1 MMKEMKKILYILTIL
16 FLVGCA
22 KQELMS
28 GVVEKSC
35 EEKVVA
41 NDGFTALLEQAR
53 WGDGKACLKL
63 AEFYHDGVGV
73 KPDFVN
79 SMTMLAMAD
88 QYGEIRG
95 FDDFIKSLPEMD
107 YMRLM
112 YNTFEKPNLLKS
124 ERADSIVNNL
134 LTNDSADGYVFKGV
148 VQIER
153 GDTLEGMRSIETGVD
168 MGSSFGALLLCIL
181 PDANKLQS
189 SNLEMLQTLSDR
201 IPMVNKI
208 LGDYYSGYE
217 GVQFIDEP
225 LAVKYYMKADEKGC
239 LGKRPARWLINYYDR
254 KGIQIDAREMERL
267 QILSGN
273 RAGSDEFFSDSVK
286 VDIDCIEIDT
296 LAMD

>member
-41 NDGFTALLEQAR
+41 SDGFTALLEQAR

-73 KPDFVN
+73 KPDFMNV
-79 SMTMLAMAD
+79 MTMLAMAD
-88 QYGEIRG
+88 QYGGIHG
-95 FDDFIKSLPEMD
+95 FNTFIKSLPEMD
-107 YMRLM
+107 DMRLVYDM
-112 YNTFEKPNLLKS
+112 FERQNSFNNK
-124 ERADSIVNNL
+124 RADSIVNHL
-134 LTNDSADGYVFKGV
+134 LANDSGDGYVLKGV
-148 VQIER
+148 VLIER
-153 GDTLEGMRSIETGVD
+153 GDTLEGKRSIEIGAEK
-168 MGSSFGALLLCIL
+168 GSSLGALTLCVF
-181 PDANKLQS
+181 PDINNLQL
-189 SNLEMLQTLSDR
+189 SNLEKLKSLSDR
-201 IPMVNKI
+201 IPLVNKI